1 MLLASSILKVFKVQ
15 LCPEEPSA
23 EWLFKSRWWR
33 YQKPIQNLLGAFATA
48 CESASGQAFAKTADM
63 VTAKAMDYGES
74 YLAMGS
80 RLCSHRKVIN
90 CPAGSIG
97 VPLWQDLA
105 DQAELCMTAGMFT
118 DMGKDDTELSFATA
132 VIDSISSFRY
142 A

>member
-63 VTAKAMDYGES
+63 VTAKAMDYG
-74 YLAMGS
+74 
-80 RLCSHRKVIN
+80 
-90 CPAGSIG
+90 SIG